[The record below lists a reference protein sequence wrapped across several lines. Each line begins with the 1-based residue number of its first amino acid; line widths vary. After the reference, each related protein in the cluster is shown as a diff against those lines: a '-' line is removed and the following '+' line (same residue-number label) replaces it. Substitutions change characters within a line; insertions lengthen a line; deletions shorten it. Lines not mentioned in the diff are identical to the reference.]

1 MLFVLYQQATCV
13 FHRSSTTCCS
23 KLPTICWVNV
33 QAQPTAPIYQIEIL
47 PAGEEGPRHLNES
60 TVGRIRGIPF
70 LTVSEFLRA
79 KVKAWALYVDY
90 RL

>member
-1 MLFVLYQQATCV
+1 M
-13 FHRSSTTCCS
+13 
-23 KLPTICWVNV
+23 
-33 QAQPTAPIYQIEIL
+33 EIL

-79 KVKAWALYVDY
+79 KIKAWTLYVKY